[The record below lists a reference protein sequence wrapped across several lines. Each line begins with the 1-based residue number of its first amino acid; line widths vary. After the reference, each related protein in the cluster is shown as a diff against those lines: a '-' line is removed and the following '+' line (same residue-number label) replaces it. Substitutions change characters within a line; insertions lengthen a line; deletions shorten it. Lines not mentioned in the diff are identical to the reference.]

1 MERTRARGDL
11 KEEDEESGK
20 SLDEE
25 EEEEDGGESEE
36 EANVLSNDD
45 DDDNV
50 DGDNDDGGNDD
61 DDEDDDDSGSSDDEE
76 EEEEDDI
83 AETTAGEVGN
93 DKVKTSDKNLKR
105 QRSESKEAE
114 TSTRLDKR
122 VVATMVTDQIPE
134 VPPSDEP
141 SVKRMKLSKA
151 ELYKPPTNEELNQ
164 LKETEN
170 LFHSTLF
177 RMQVQYFCL
186 YYKSSYFFYFRVLLV
201 RL

>member
-76 EEEEDDI
+76 EEEDDI

-93 DKVKTSDKNLKR
+93 DKVKTSVKYLKR

-177 RMQVQYFCL
+177 RMQVQCFCL
-186 YYKSSYFFYFRVLLV
+186 YYKSSYLFISEYCW
-201 RL
+201 